1 MGSAPSTISE
11 IFIPPHPIRHDYP
24 QDLTFAWM
32 LTKARAL
39 VLAYTHLRQ
48 EQIGAH
54 GFSPYFLCTQS
65 HANKHAINLRT
76 KLSA

>member
-1 MGSAPSTISE
+1 MGSAASTISQ
-11 IFIPPHPIRHDYP
+11 ILIPPHPIGHDHP

-48 EQIGAH
+48 EQMGAH
-54 GFSPYFLCTQS
+54 GLSTFCALKS
-65 HANKHAINLRT
+65 HANMHAINLRT